1 MLAQVRGGQSPVLV
15 LRGEAGIG
23 KTTLLRYAAR
33 QAAGCRVAE
42 VVGVQAEMELP
53 FAGIHQLCA
62 PMLSHLDA
70 LPEPQHNALSVALGI
85 SHGDRPDR
93 FLVALAVLSL
103 LSELAAERPLLCVVD
118 DAQWLDAASGQV
130 LGFVARRLLAESVA
144 MVFAVREPIA
154 GHALDGLP
162 ELSLGGLREAD
173 ARALLARV
181 VRGRLDNRVRD
192 RIIAETGGNP
202 LALLELARSM
212 SEPERAAGFV
222 VPAAGDLSGQV
233 EEQYLR
239 HIGELPEAT
248 QRLLLLAAADP
259 LGDATLL
266 WRAAARLSI
275 DATALAP
282 AEDVGLLDIDD
293 RVRFRHPL
301 VRSAVYRTASVDERR
316 RVHEALAEASDPES
330 DADRRAWH
338 RSLAASGPDEEVAA
352 ELERSAGRA
361 QARGGVAAAAAF
373 LQRAAA
379 LSQNPGR
386 AAERVLAAAQASFQ
400 TGAFE
405 TALGLVATA
414 EAYPLD
420 GFQSARADLLRA
432 HVAFASSYGNDAGP
446 LLLQAARQLAPF
458 DLDLARKVYLRAWG
472 AAVAAGPLGGGADVL
487 FEICRATRALPSPTE
502 APHPLD
508 LLLDGLALM
517 TTDGRA
523 AATPILQRAANA
535 IAEMPVENVLR
546 WGALAVTAATALWDS
561 ELSSAIAE
569 RQAEIVRDAG
579 ALAELPL
586 HLSTLAIEKAWA
598 GDFASAEL
606 LIAESDSVAGATGG
620 QVLTHA
626 ALRLL
631 ALQGNEAEASRLIET
646 TIKQARARGQGDG
659 EAAKMAYWAAAVLY
673 NGLARHDEAVS
684 AGCEVIANAIGPWT
698 SMWVLPELVE
708 AAARVEDTAT
718 AREALERLVETTQPS
733 GTDFALGIEARCRA
747 LLSDGG
753 VADELHRE
761 AIERLGRTRLRPEL
775 ARAHLLYG
783 EWLYRKGRRVDASE
797 QLRTAHDM
805 LAAMGMEAF
814 AERAR
819 GELIASGEKVR
830 KSAPAARDE
839 LSPQEAQIACL
850 ARDGLTNVEIGAR
863 LFLSPR
869 TVEWHLR
876 HVFAKLG
883 IDSRKALSA
892 RSAEARDVTR
902 EGTTTRAN

>member
-1 MLAQVRGGQSPVLV
+1 MLAQGRGGKSPVVV
-15 LRGEAGIG
+15 LRGPAGIG
-23 KTTLLRYAAR
+23 KTALLRYAAR
-33 QAAGCRVAE
+33 QASGFRIAE
-42 VVGVQAEMELP
+42 VVGVQAEMELA
-53 FAGIHQLCA
+53 FAGLHQLCA
-62 PMLSHLDA
+62 PMLAHLGA
-70 LPEPQHNALSVALGI
+70 LPSPQRNALNVVLGV
-85 SHGDRPDR
+85 SAGDRPDR

-103 LSELAAERPLLCVVD
+103 LSEVAAERPLLCIVD
-118 DAQWLDAASGQV
+118 DAQWLDAASRQV

-144 MVFAVREPIA
+144 MVFGVREPIA

-162 ELSLGGLREAD
+162 ESSLEGLHEVD

-181 VRGRLDNRVRD
+181 VRGRIDNRVRD

-212 SEPERAAGFV
+212 SAPGQAGGFV
-222 VPAAGDLSGQV
+222 APAAGDLPGQV
-233 EEQYLR
+233 EEEYLQ
-239 HIGELPEAT
+239 HIGALPEAT

-266 WRAAARLSI
+266 WRAAERLSI
-275 DATALAP
+275 DATALTA
-282 AEDVGLLDIDD
+282 ASDVGLLVIDD

-301 VRSAVYRTASVDERR
+301 VRSAVYRAASVEDLH
-316 RVHEALAEASDPES
+316 RVHEALAQASEPES

-361 QARGGVAAAAAF
+361 QARGGVTAAAAF

-379 LSQNPGR
+379 LSQDSGR
-386 AAERVLAAAQASFQ
+386 AAERALAAALASLQ

-420 GFQSARADLLRA
+420 GFQRARGDLLRA
-432 HVAFASSYGNDAGP
+432 HVAFASSYGNDAGA
-446 LLLQAARQLAPF
+446 LLLQAARRLAPF
-458 DLDLARKVYLRAWG
+458 DLDLARKTYLRAWG
-472 AAVAAGPLGGGADVL
+472 AATAAGSLGGGADVL
-487 FEICRATRALPSPTE
+487 SEICHASRALPSPAE
-502 APHPLD
+502 APDPLD

-517 TTDGRA
+517 TTDGRV
-523 AATPILQRAANA
+523 AATPILQRAARA

-546 WGALAVTAATALWDS
+546 WGALAVTAAIVVWDS
-561 ELSSAIAE
+561 ELFSAIAE

-586 HLSTLAIEKAWA
+586 HLSTLAVEKAWA

-606 LIAESDSVAGATGG
+606 LIAESDSVAGATGS

-626 ALRLL
+626 ALRLR
-631 ALQGNEAEASRLIET
+631 ALQGNEAEASALIET
-646 TIKQARARGQGDG
+646 TIKQAKARGQGDG
-659 EAAKMAYWAAAVLY
+659 EAVRMAYWAAAVLY
-673 NGLARHDEAVS
+673 NGLARYDDAVS
-684 AGCEVIANAIGPWT
+684 AARHVIANAIGPWT
-698 SMWVLPELVE
+698 SVWVLPELVE
-708 AAARVEDTAT
+708 AAAGVEDTAT
-718 AREALERLVETTQPS
+718 ARDAIERLAETTQPS

-747 LLSDGG
+747 LVSDGG
-753 VADELHRE
+753 AADELHRE
-761 AIERLGRTRLRPEL
+761 AVERLGRTRLRPER

-783 EWLYRKGRRVDASE
+783 EWLTREGRRVEASG
-797 QLRTAHDM
+797 QLHMAHDM
-805 LAAMGMEAF
+805 LAAIGMEAF

-819 GELIASGEKVR
+819 RELIKSGGKVR
-830 KSAPAARDE
+830 KSAPAVRNE
-839 LSPQEAQIACL
+839 LSPHETQIALL

-869 TVEWHLR
+869 TVEWHL
-876 HVFAKLG
+876 HSIFAKLG
-883 IDSRKALSA
+883 INSRKALSGA
-892 RSAEARDVTR
+892 LPKSET
-902 EGTTTRAN
+902 